1 MLKFLITAALMATF
15 APGSSH
21 AQSNSTVT
29 IPVKKTEATS
39 GRKMFESYC
48 APCHG
53 ADGKGHGPVGSAL
66 KTSPVDLT
74 MLSRMHAGEFPEKHV
89 IEVLRFGVDVPSH
102 GSTTMP
108 IWGPLLG
115 SMNNANPTEKQLRI
129 NNLVE
134 YLKTIQVK

>member
-1 MLKFLITAALMATF
+1 MLKYLISAALMAAIAT
-15 APGSSH
+15 GTGH
-21 AQSNSTVT
+21 AQSSPTVT

-53 ADGKGHGPVGSAL
+53 VDGKGHGPVGSAL
-66 KTSPVDLT
+66 KTPPFDLS
-74 MLSRMHAGEFPEKHV
+74 MLSRTHAGQFPTKHV
-89 IEVLRFGVDVPSH
+89 IEVLRFGVDIPSH

-108 IWGPLLG
+108 IWGPVLG
-115 SMNNANPTEKQLRI
+115 NMSSTNPAEQQLRI

-134 YLKTIQVK
+134 YLKTIQMK

>member
-1 MLKFLITAALMATF
+1 MLRYLLSVAMTVAIAMSFV
-15 APGSSH
+15 H
-21 AQSNSTVT
+21 AQSNTTVT

-39 GRKMFESYC
+39 GKKMFASYC

-53 ADGKGHGPVGSAL
+53 VDGKGHGPVGSSL
-66 KTSPVDLT
+66 KTPPFDLT
-74 MLSRMHAGEFPEKHV
+74 MLSRKNDGQFPEKHV

-108 IWGPLLG
+108 VWGPVLG
-115 SMNNANPTEKQLRI
+115 SMSNTNPTEKQLRI
-129 NNLVE
+129 NNLVD